1 MFLSKSKSISSRI
14 FLRSFK
20 TPQKSIQFSRGYSNN
35 PSIGTRVSNT
45 AFGLVGIALAGFFGF
60 YVTDSRSNIHEYI
73 TVPLMQQLDAEKAHY
88 LSIKALSYGLGP
100 VDRKQ
105 DNECLKTEIWGMKLS
120 NPIGLAAG
128 YDKNGEVADKLLDL
142 GFGAVE
148 VGSITP
154 KPQEGNPRKRLFR
167 LSNNN
172 AAINRMGLNND
183 GFDVVKSRLK
193 KRFWNNVANQQL
205 DNEEN
210 AKTSV
215 SQAKHTINKSGRDNR
230 LLGINISKNHSSP
243 SDSDQDFLDG
253 IDQLGSLADYV
264 VINVSCPNVTNLG
277 AGSDLILLDK
287 TMKSAR
293 THCDA
298 LGTKK
303 PALVIKLGP
312 DYTENDLK
320 LISELALKNDI
331 DGIITSNTSRSRP
344 ECLKSDEPNA
354 SEMGGLSGPPIR
366 NLSLNTTRLV
376 YKFTNGKIPIIGCG
390 GVSSAEDVLEYGRAG
405 ASFVQLY
412 TGMVYTGPGIV
423 SKIKDDMVVLLN
435 GKKWDDIV
443 GSGHKSN

>member
-120 NPIGLAAG
+120 NPI
-128 YDKNGEVADKLLDL
+128 
-142 GFGAVE
+142 
-148 VGSITP
+148 
-154 KPQEGNPRKRLFR
+154 GNPRKRLFR

-320 LISELALKNDI
+320 LISELALKNNI